1 MTHDLSRTPPRT
13 TRQPVP
19 DAATPASRPRP
30 AAPAP
35 DHGPAVPAS
44 GAPPITT
51 PSDAAGS
58 GGPARRAA
66 GTAALF
72 ALALGAFAVGTTE
85 VVIAGLLPEVAA
97 GFDVSLSTAGL
108 LVSGYA
114 AGMVVGAP
122 LLTVLG
128 ARVPR
133 TRMLLW
139 LVGLFIVGSLLSAVA
154 PGFAVL
160 LLGRVLSA
168 LAGGAYVG
176 IAAVVA
182 ADVVA
187 PRRRAS
193 AIATVFMGLSLAN
206 VVGVPGGTALGQAL
220 GWRATF
226 WAVTALGVVLLGTLA
241 RFVPPTP
248 APADA
253 DLRRGLAVFRRG
265 RVWLALAD
273 TACGWAPFLTVLTY
287 ISPLLTDVTGFAD
300 RTVPLL
306 LALIGV
312 GMVVGTPLAGRL
324 ADRALLPTLYGALAG
339 VTVVSALLLAAV
351 HSKPAAVVG
360 FLLFGMVGAAVIPP
374 LQTRVLAS
382 ADGAGD
388 LASAANISAF
398 NIGNAGGPLL
408 AGAALSA
415 GWGLTAPLWIAAV
428 LGAVGLAFAMGR
440 RAERTG

>member
-1 MTHDLSRTPPRT
+1 M
-13 TRQPVP
+13 
-19 DAATPASRPRP
+19 
-30 AAPAP
+30 
-35 DHGPAVPAS
+35 
-44 GAPPITT
+44 
-51 PSDAAGS
+51 
-58 GGPARRAA
+58 
-66 GTAALF
+66 
-72 ALALGAFAVGTTE
+72 GAFAVGTTE

-97 GFDVSLSTAGL
+97 GVDVSLTSAGL

-122 LLTVLG
+122 LLTVAG
-128 ARVPR
+128 ARVAR
-133 TRMLLW
+133 RSLLLW
-139 LVGLFIVGSLLSAVA
+139 LAGLFVVSSLLSAMA

-160 LLGRVLSA
+160 LVGRVLSA

-187 PRRRAS
+187 PQRRAS

-206 VVGVPGGTALGQAL
+206 VVGVPGGTALGQAW
-220 GWRATF
+220 GWRAAF
-226 WAVTALGVVLLGTLA
+226 WAVTGIGVVLLVALA
-241 RFVPPTP
+241 RYVPRTP
-248 APADA
+248 APTGVDP
-253 DLRRGLAVFRRG
+253 RRGFAVFRRG
-265 RVWLALAD
+265 RVWLALAA

-287 ISPLLTDVTGFAD
+287 ISPLLTDVTGFSTHA
-300 RTVPLL
+300 VPLML
-306 LALIGV
+306 VLVGV

-324 ADRALLPTLYGALAG
+324 ADRALLPTLFGALAG

-351 HSKPAAVVG
+351 HSKPAAIVG
-360 FLLFGMVGAAVIPP
+360 FLLFGLVGAAVIPP

-398 NIGNAGGPLL
+398 NVGNAGGPLL
-408 AGAALSA
+408 AGGALSA

-428 LGAVGLAFAMGR
+428 LGAVGLALAAAGR